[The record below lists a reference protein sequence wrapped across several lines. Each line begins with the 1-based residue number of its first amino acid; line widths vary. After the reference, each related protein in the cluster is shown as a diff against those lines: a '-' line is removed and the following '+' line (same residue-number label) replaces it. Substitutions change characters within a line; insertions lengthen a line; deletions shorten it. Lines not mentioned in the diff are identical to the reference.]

1 MATAQRPRLIVL
13 DSMSLIH
20 RAYHAVPRN
29 FATSTGELTNA
40 VFGFA
45 NMLLRIVDE
54 IEPDHAVAAFDLPGP
69 TFRDEIYDSYK
80 ANREAPDDELIAQF
94 GRVRQLV
101 NALGIPVFELPS
113 YEADDMLGTIA
124 RQAEEVGFDVW
135 LVTGDRDA
143 FQLVTQHVR
152 VLSTNPKTG
161 APLVYDEAAVV
172 ERWGIRPAQVVDFKG
187 LLGDTS
193 DNIPGVKGV
202 GEKTAAAL
210 LSAYEDI
217 DEIYANLDDVKP
229 AVRRRLEGQ
238 QEVAQLSRNL
248 ATIVCDVPVQFEPQK
263 AKLWQPDSEAV
274 RSLFQELEFRNLA
287 DRLTFLDGS
296 EPEPVFAL
304 PNVAPKI
311 IDDTAE
317 ARALVQQ
324 LMDAERVS
332 IFPCV
337 RSSAG
342 VDELLGLAVA
352 WTDETA
358 YIPIATSGVIL
369 DEFRPWLEAKDS
381 DKVTFDSKILYRA
394 FFNKGVSL
402 SGVTND
408 LFLAAYIAT
417 PNATPKSLEDLVFRR
432 CGVELDADLPQP
444 PPVGSFDQL
453 NPGDVAYPA
462 ALRAAL
468 VLLVAQ
474 ELAVQIVDLNLT
486 SLLQNLE
493 LPVARI
499 LGDMERRGI
508 TLDGE
513 VLRQLSLAMT
523 KEVHELQS
531 EIHVDAGREFN
542 INSPKQLG
550 SVLFEEL
557 GLPVGRKT
565 KTGYSTASGV
575 LEELVEVHPIVSRVL
590 KFRELSK
597 LRSTYVDALP
607 DLVSPITGRVHTTFN
622 QAGTTTGR
630 LSSSSPNLQNIP
642 IRTSRGREI
651 RQAFVAKDKDWS
663 LLTVDYS
670 QIDLRVLAHISEDP
684 AMCQAFIDGHDIH
697 SATAARLHNV
707 PLDQVTDEMRRLA
720 KTTNFGIV
728 YGISARGLASQT
740 GLSFKESEAFI
751 ENYFAMYP
759 GVKAYMDATIEEAH
773 NRGYVE
779 TLFNR
784 RRYLPELKSRAF
796 NERAAAERMA
806 INMPIQGT
814 TADIMKMAMV
824 RVDEAI
830 TVENLSGRMILQVH
844 DDLLFEVPSSQLNQ
858 FSRVACDRMTSAVD
872 LRIPLAVDAKA
883 GPNWRDMT
891 QL

>member
-1 MATAQRPRLIVL
+1 MATVQRPRLIVL

-29 FATSTGELTNA
+29 FATSSGELTNA

-69 TFRDEIYDSYK
+69 TFRDEMYDSYK
-80 ANREAPDDELIAQF
+80 ANREAPDDDLIAQF

-101 NALGIPVFELPS
+101 NALGIPIFELPS

-124 RQAEEVGFDVW
+124 HQAEASGFDVW

-152 VLSTNPKTG
+152 VLSTNPRTG
-161 APLVYDEAAVV
+161 APLVYDEDAVV
-172 ERWGIRPAQVVDFKG
+172 ERWGIRPTQVVDFKG

-193 DNIPGVKGV
+193 DNIPGVRGV
-202 GEKTAAAL
+202 GEKTASAL
-210 LSAYEDI
+210 LSTYKDI
-217 DEIYANLDDVKP
+217 DEIYANLDELKP

-263 AKLWQPDSEAV
+263 AKLWQPDAEAV

-296 EPEPVFAL
+296 EPEPAFVL
-304 PNVAPKI
+304 PSVAPKI
-311 IDDTAE
+311 IDDPDE
-317 ARALVQQ
+317 ARSLVQQ
-324 LMDAERVS
+324 LMDAEQVA

-337 RSSAG
+337 RASTG
-342 VDELLGLAVA
+342 EVDLLGFAVA

-358 YIPIATSGVIL
+358 YISITNSSVSL

-381 DKVTFDSKILYRA
+381 SKVTFDSKLLYRA
-394 FFNKGVSL
+394 FFNRGVSL
-402 SGVTND
+402 SGVIND

-417 PNATPKSLEDLVFRR
+417 PSATPKSLEDLVFRR
-432 CGVELDADLPQP
+432 CGVEVEPELPQP

-453 NPGDVAYPA
+453 NTGDVVHPA
-462 ALRAAL
+462 ALRASL
-468 VLLVAQ
+468 VLLLAQ
-474 ELAVQIVDLNLT
+474 ELEVQIVGLKLT
-486 SLLQNLE
+486 SLLQQME

-499 LGDMERRGI
+499 LGDMELRGI

-513 VLRQLSLAMT
+513 VLRKLSLSMT
-523 KEVHELQS
+523 KEIHELES
-531 EIHVDAGREFN
+531 EIHGDAGREFN

-550 SVLFEEL
+550 SVLFDEL

-575 LEELVEVHPIVSRVL
+575 LEELVEVHPIASRVL

-607 DLVSPITGRVHTTFN
+607 GLVSPITGRVHTTFN

-642 IRTSRGREI
+642 IRTARGREI
-651 RQAFVAKDKDWS
+651 RQAFVGRDKDWS
-663 LLTVDYS
+663 LLAVDYS

-684 AMCQAFIDGHDIH
+684 GMCQAFTDGHDIH

-707 PLDQVTDEMRRLA
+707 SLDQVTDEMRRLA

-844 DDLLFEVPSSQLNQ
+844 DDLLFEVPSSELKQ
-858 FSRVACDRMTSAVD
+858 FSRVACNGMTSAVD
-872 LRIPLAVDAKA
+872 LRIPLVVDAKA
-883 GPNWRDMT
+883 GPNWRDMKE
-891 QL
+891 L

>member
-1 MATAQRPRLIVL
+1 MATVQRPRLIVL

-29 FATSTGELTNA
+29 FATSSGELTNA

-69 TFRDEIYDSYK
+69 TFRDEMYDSYK
-80 ANREAPDDELIAQF
+80 ANREAPDDDLIAQF

-101 NALGIPVFELPS
+101 NALGIPIFELPS

-124 RQAEEVGFDVW
+124 HQAEASGFDVW

-152 VLSTNPKTG
+152 VLSTNPRTG
-161 APLVYDEAAVV
+161 APLVYDEDAVV

-193 DNIPGVKGV
+193 DNIPGVRGV
-202 GEKTAAAL
+202 GEKTASAL
-210 LSAYEDI
+210 LSTYKDI
-217 DEIYANLDDVKP
+217 DEIYANLDELKP

-263 AKLWQPDSEAV
+263 AKLWQPDAEAV

-296 EPEPVFAL
+296 EPEPAFVL
-304 PNVAPKI
+304 PSVAPKI
-311 IDDTAE
+311 IDDPDE
-317 ARALVQQ
+317 ARSLVQQ
-324 LMDAERVS
+324 LMDAEQVA

-337 RSSAG
+337 RASTG
-342 VDELLGLAVA
+342 EVDLLGFAVA

-358 YIPIATSGVIL
+358 YIPITNSSVSL

-381 DKVTFDSKILYRA
+381 SKVTFDSKLLYRA
-394 FFNKGVSL
+394 FFNRGISL
-402 SGVTND
+402 SGVIND

-417 PNATPKSLEDLVFRR
+417 PSATPKSLEDLVFRR
-432 CGVELDADLPQP
+432 CGVEVEPELPQP
-444 PPVGSFDQL
+444 PPVGSFGQL
-453 NPGDVAYPA
+453 NTGDVVHPA
-462 ALRAAL
+462 ALRASL
-468 VLLVAQ
+468 VLLLAQ
-474 ELAVQIVDLNLT
+474 ELEVQIVGLKLT
-486 SLLQNLE
+486 SLLQQME

-499 LGDMERRGI
+499 LGDMELRGI

-513 VLRQLSLAMT
+513 VLRKLSLSMT
-523 KEVHELQS
+523 KEIHELES
-531 EIHVDAGREFN
+531 EIHGDAGREFN

-550 SVLFEEL
+550 SVLFDEL
-557 GLPVGRKT
+557 RLPVGRKT

-575 LEELVEVHPIVSRVL
+575 LEELVEVHPIASRVL

-607 DLVSPITGRVHTTFN
+607 GLVSPITGRVHTTFN

-642 IRTSRGREI
+642 IRTARGREI
-651 RQAFVAKDKDWS
+651 RQAFVGRDKDWS
-663 LLTVDYS
+663 LLAVDYS

-684 AMCQAFIDGHDIH
+684 GMCQAFTDGHDIH

-707 PLDQVTDEMRRLA
+707 SLDQVTDEMRRLA

-844 DDLLFEVPSSQLNQ
+844 DDLLFEVPSSELKQ
-858 FSRVACDRMTSAVD
+858 FSRVACNGMTSAVD
-872 LRIPLAVDAKA
+872 LRIPLVVDAKV
-883 GPNWRDMT
+883 GPNWRDMKE
-891 QL
+891 L